1 MTADRAR
8 SEGAAP
14 DGRVAADEGHAG
26 HAPGEGYAGEA
37 HAGEGYA
44 GEGHAGEGHEPAGE
58 HAPDAVR
65 SPGEARPPGERGRTT
80 ISDRVVARI
89 VAKAA
94 EETAG
99 SGGLDRSVLGVG
111 LPGRRAARTDVRV
124 HGEVVTAKVA
134 LSVAYPM
141 PVRDVAR
148 RVRDGV
154 RTRVESL
161 TGLTVRQVDIDVA
174 ELERPGGRTVS

>member
-1 MTADRAR
+1 MTSDERP
-8 SEGAAP
+8 AP
-14 DGRVAADEGHAG
+14 
-26 HAPGEGYAGEA
+26 
-37 HAGEGYA
+37 
-44 GEGHAGEGHEPAGE
+44 
-58 HAPDAVR
+58 
-65 SPGEARPPGERGRTT
+65 PGEARDGVRGEARGPGEPVRPPGERGRTT

-99 SGGLDRSVLGVG
+99 TGGLDRSVLGVG

-124 HGEVVTAKVA
+124 HGKVVTARVA
-134 LSVAYPM
+134 VSVAYPM

-148 RVRDGV
+148 QVRAGV
-154 RTRVESL
+154 RARVEAL

-174 ELERPGGRTVS
+174 ELERPDGGRTVS